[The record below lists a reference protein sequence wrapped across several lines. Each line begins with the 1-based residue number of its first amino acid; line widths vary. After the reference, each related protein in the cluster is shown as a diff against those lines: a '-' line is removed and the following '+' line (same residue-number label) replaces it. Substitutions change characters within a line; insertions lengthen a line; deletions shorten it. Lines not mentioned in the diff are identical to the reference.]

1 MVIGKSYSVDSSH
14 AVEALYIPSRP
25 INIVGDPS
33 KMQPI
38 LVIPIISQDVMV
50 QNITTNISGCFVR
63 FNSNLIIIPYELCLM
78 FILMT
83 LSYMIYVY
91 SRPRF
96 SRFSSFING
105 DNDEKGANR
114 DSMVIYLIYYYI

>member
-1 MVIGKSYSVDSSH
+1 
-14 AVEALYIPSRP
+14 
-25 INIVGDPS
+25 
-33 KMQPI
+33 
-38 LVIPIISQDVMV
+38 
-50 QNITTNISGCFVR
+50 
-63 FNSNLIIIPYELCLM
+63 M

>member
-1 MVIGKSYSVDSSH
+1 MT
-14 AVEALYIPSRP
+14 
-25 INIVGDPS
+25 
-33 KMQPI
+33 
-38 LVIPIISQDVMV
+38 QDVMV
-50 QNITTNISGCFVR
+50 QNITTNISGCFLR
-63 FNSNLIIIPYELCLM
+63 FKSNLIIIPYELCLM

-91 SRPRF
+91 GRPRF

-105 DNDEKGANR
+105 DNNEKGANR